1 VSPPPRERFDAW
13 YAALNPREQLIV
25 RVGAIAGAVLLVVG
39 IVLRLHGVVQT
50 AEKRVATKRAAVAYI
65 QGVLPEL
72 RAAPPPASAGQSL
85 VTVIDRTTR
94 DAGLSA
100 NLKGTEPSGT
110 SGVRVRLES
119 ASFAQLL
126 LWLLRV
132 QQEYGLSIQAATL
145 EKTDAPGRV
154 NASLTFV
161 RS

>member
-1 VSPPPRERFDAW
+1 MSPPARERLEAW
-13 YAALNPREQLIV
+13 YAALNSREQLIV
-25 RVGAIAGAVLLVVG
+25 RIGAIAGGLLLVVG

-50 AEKRVATKRAAVAYI
+50 AEKRVATKRAAVSYI

-72 RAAPPPASAGQSL
+72 RDVPPPAGAGQSL
-85 VTVIDRTTR
+85 VAVIDRTTR
-94 DAGLSA
+94 DSGLNV

-126 LWLLRV
+126 LWLLKV
-132 QQEYGLSIQAATL
+132 EQEYGLSIQAATL
-145 EKTDAPGRV
+145 ERTDAPGRV